1 MSANNSSKKSK
12 KKVAG
17 PFGQL
22 DPYGFRILL
31 ARNAKDYAECIK
43 AIGDSLG
50 ITATPEVQD
59 DTFMSGDTERIM
71 KFLQFEGKVPLY
83 TMFLQNRESGVRRVL
98 DVFELVAH
106 LKKSCIVYVSYS
118 AIPLF
123 KLSVLN
129 NFPTI
134 LLHDLDEIQSYFSQN
149 TLGND
154 EQELLYSLRQKQIYV
169 TQEVKTRKEFAQSK
183 KEHSAAR
190 TLIAPLSGP
199 SPVTL
204 GDDIGEIPTRTHVK
218 KEKPQKK
225 VPKVTAI
232 AVNKEAKSAF
242 APIRSKGPI
251 DNNST
256 AMAKA
261 PMQGKKSNAYKA
273 ALNKSDDGSRS
284 ETATS
289 SNNNSKNSQWS
300 LPVDVA
306 FNRAMGEGPRFID
319 RKSLEEIISAHPT
332 LDAQRR
338 GH

>member
-1 MSANNSSKKSK
+1 MSANTSSKKSK
-12 KKVAG
+12 KTSGK

-31 ARNAKDYAECIK
+31 ARNTKDYSECIK

-50 ITATPEVQD
+50 APETPELQD
-59 DTFMSGDTERIM
+59 DAFMAGDAERIM

-123 KLSVLN
+123 KLSILN

-134 LLHDLDEIQSYFSQN
+134 LLHDLDEIQSYFSKNQ
-149 TLGND
+149 LGND

-183 KEHSAAR
+183 KEHSASR
-190 TLIAPLSGP
+190 TLTAPVSGP

-204 GDDIGEIPTRTHVK
+204 GDDVGEIPIRTHAK
-218 KEKPQKK
+218 KEKVQKK
-225 VPKVTAI
+225 IPKVTSI
-232 AVNKEAKSAF
+232 AVNPTF
-242 APIRSKGPI
+242 TPIRSKGP
-251 DNNST
+251 DASS
-256 AMAKA
+256 MS
-261 PMQGKKSNAYKA
+261 KKPSAYKS
-273 ALNKSDDGSRS
+273 ALNKSDGSSHS
-284 ETATS
+284 ETS
-289 SNNNSKNSQWS
+289 NSKSSQWA
-300 LPVDVA
+300 LPVDVVV
-306 FNRAMGEGPRFID
+306 NRPMGEGLRSID
-319 RKSLEEIISAHPT
+319 RKSLEEIISSHPT

-338 GH
+338 SH